1 MIERPLLN
9 SEQRC
14 LLSKYNSTGA
24 MIWPDFNRENL
35 DYRCAAHFVPGWL
48 SADGTG
54 GGKHAILLLLPS
66 PGALRG
72 AFLPVKLFLPAGEE
86 LFLAGWTSTGGAW
99 FSSQQAAGAC
109 Q

>member
-1 MIERPLLN
+1 MIDRHLLN

-35 DYRCAAHFVPGWL
+35 DYRCAAHFVPGRL
-48 SADGTG
+48 LADGAG
-54 GGKHAILLLLPS
+54 GGEHAILLLLPS
-66 PGALRG
+66 PGALCG
-72 AFLPVKLFLPAGEE
+72 AFLPVKLLPAGED